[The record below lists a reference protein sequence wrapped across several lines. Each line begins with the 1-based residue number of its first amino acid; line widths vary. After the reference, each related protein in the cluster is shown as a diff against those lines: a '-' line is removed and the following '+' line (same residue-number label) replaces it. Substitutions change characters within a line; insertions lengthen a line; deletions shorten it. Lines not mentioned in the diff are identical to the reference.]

1 MDFSNDPV
9 VTPERPKS
17 HLEEGAQWEPEAQG
31 LAEYLGLSLVGSLPV
46 ARVVLALEWPVTPT
60 PHPISGADRLT
71 VCVSEYSPSQDEK
84 EAGTRQ
90 PLVILLG
97 WGGCT
102 DKNLAKYSAI
112 YHKRVSTAGMGT
124 PRALGP
130 CPM

>member
-1 MDFSNDPV
+1 MDFSKDPA

-17 HLEEGAQWEPEAQG
+17 HLEEGAPWEPETQG

-46 ARVVLALEWPVTPT
+46 ARVVLALDWPVTPT
-60 PHPISGADRLT
+60 PHPNSGANHLT
-71 VCVSEYSPSQDEK
+71 VCVSEYSPSQDGK

-97 WGGCT
+97 WGSASN
-102 DKNLAKYSAI
+102 KNLTKYSNI
-112 YHKRVSTAGMGT
+112 YHKRVSTVGMGT

-130 CPM
+130 CHM